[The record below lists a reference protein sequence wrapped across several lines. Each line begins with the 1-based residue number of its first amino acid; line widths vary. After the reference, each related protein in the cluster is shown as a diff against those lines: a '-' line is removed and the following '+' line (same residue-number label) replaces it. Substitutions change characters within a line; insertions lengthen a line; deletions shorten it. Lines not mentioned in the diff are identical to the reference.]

1 MYIKIID
8 KYDETRFNFF
18 HLATFRSSKGVL
30 SNNNAHCIIITGK
43 QTPAINHL
51 IIIFFNKKIKNNL
64 LNTATD

>member
-51 IIIFFNKKIKNNL
+51 IIFFIEVRNNNKESR
-64 LNTATD
+64 APG